1 MATYLNIK
9 LKINRI
15 LILQLIALLFQK
27 ILSNQIPDINKTIIL
42 PLKQLEIPLN
52 TIIKEKSS
60 DPLGLIIN
68 KIIPN
73 NLYLQLNI
81 NSHEI
86 ELRGYITFNSQY
98 NYFGIDS
105 CVKIENTNKYKI
117 MTPIEI
123 ISGLT
128 LFYNKYQ
135 EYYHLKENITIYTIN
150 NNYYFNEIDL
160 IIPEDNEREA
170 ECIILGLNPNS
181 NDQSNVIL
189 KNFPLSM
196 KANSNKNFKSY
207 LTILYNYSRVYNID
221 NKTSLT
227 FGEPPHI
234 LYPNIFNKGK
244 YKEIDNFKIKNEN
257 KNLFSKDSKSNQW
270 SIEINKISFK
280 KGIIYRNNYIGLFSL
295 DYIPLL
301 LPMELFSHYID
312 NYFKK
317 YIDNKICYKKG
328 RPLSNKFA
336 HTVHDDKKQTFIF
349 IYCEKNKIENISKF
363 YDSMPTLKLRND
375 LLNKTFEF
383 SSKELFVEEDGNI
396 YLMLIPDLFS
406 ELRITLGR
414 IFMEKYQFTF
424 DYDNNKIGFYD
435 YEFKTNEIN
444 NLSLNYFS
452 FNDYKFFSL
461 IIIFA
466 AILVIIINIGYKNKN
481 KNRNRNINNI
491 TEEELIEL
499 N

>member
-1 MATYLNIK
+1 MAAY
-9 LKINRI
+9 LKIQTIASRI
-15 LILQLIALLFQK
+15 LILQLIAVLFQI
-27 ILSNQIPDINKTIIL
+27 ILTNQIPDINNTIIL

-52 TIIKEKSS
+52 NIIKEKLS

-73 NLYLQLNI
+73 NLYLKLNFI
-81 NSHEI
+81 SHGI

-105 CVKIENTNKYKI
+105 CVKIENEKKYKI
-117 MTPIEI
+117 MTPTEI
-123 ISGLT
+123 ITGIN
-128 LFYNKYQ
+128 LFYNQYQ

-150 NNYYFNEIDL
+150 NNNFLNEIDL
-160 IIPEDNEREA
+160 IIPENNENEA

-181 NDQSNVIL
+181 NDKSNIIL

-207 LTILYNYSRVYNID
+207 LSILYNNSGEYNID
-221 NKTSLT
+221 NITSFLT
-227 FGEPPHI
+227 LGEPPHI
-234 LYPNIFNKGK
+234 LYPNIFNKDK
-244 YKEIDNFKIKNEN
+244 YKEIYNYRVKNE
-257 KNLFSKDSKSNQW
+257 KINLFSKDSQSNQW
-270 SIEINKISFK
+270 SIEINKISFE

-295 DYIPLL
+295 DYIPFL

-312 NYFKK
+312 IYFKK
-317 YIDNKICYKKG
+317 YINNKICYKKG

-336 HTVHDDKKQTFIF
+336 HTLHDDKKQTFIF
-349 IYCEKNKIENISKF
+349 IYCDKNKIENISKF

-383 SSKELFVEEDGNI
+383 SGKELFVEEDDNI
-396 YLMLIPDLFS
+396 SLMLIPDLFG
-406 ELRITLGR
+406 EIRITLGK

-452 FNDYKFFSL
+452 SNDYKFYLF
-461 IIIFA
+461 IITFA
-466 AILVIIINIGYKNKN
+466 SILVIIIKFGYHN
-481 KNRNRNINNI
+481 KNRNNIK
-491 TEEELIEL
+491 EEELIEL
-499 N
+499 I